1 MSLRLDQC
9 VLETV
14 SNYYGPEPSTNY
26 CGAPLR
32 VYMKKIILKFLSLS
46 SLDLICFFVMP
57 LLLYVS
63 PIMSLCY
70 VKPNR
75 EAINLMLWPFLL

>member
-14 SNYYGPEPSTNY
+14 SNYYGPEPATNY

-32 VYMKKIILKFLSLS
+32 VNMKKVILKFLSLS

-57 LLLYVS
+57 PTTIRFPYYE
-63 PIMSLCY
+63 LCY

>member
-1 MSLRLDQC
+1 MIFFPMGSECEINKFYIFRINVSLRMDQC

-57 LLLYVS
+57 LLLYV
-63 PIMSLCY
+63 
-70 VKPNR
+70 VDG
-75 EAINLMLWPFLL
+75 A